1 MRIVLDT
8 NIFLVSVSP
17 KSNYHWV
24 FQKFLTEEY
33 TLCVTTDILQEY
45 EEIIGNHMGEE
56 IANYVLQI
64 LENAVNVEFVAKY
77 FRWNLIENDP
87 DDNKFVDCAIVSNAK
102 YIVTQDK
109 HFDILKSIEFPK
121 VEVINIEIFKRVFE

>member
-8 NIFLVSVSP
+8 NILLVSVSP